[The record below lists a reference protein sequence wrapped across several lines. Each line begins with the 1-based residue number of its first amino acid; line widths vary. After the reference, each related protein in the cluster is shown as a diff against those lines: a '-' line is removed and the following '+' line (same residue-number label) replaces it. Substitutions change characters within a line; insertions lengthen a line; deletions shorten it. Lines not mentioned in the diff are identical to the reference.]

1 VNSLGNTGLRK
12 AIAAIFIAVLTFV
25 YAEKL
30 IHKHECTVIHKTDQ
44 ASLARNFDY
53 ATCTLC
59 DFQPVTVAE
68 VPVIAE
74 CGVPVKF
81 IFHKFIPESDNYFY
95 QSLVLINGR
104 GPPRFS

>member
-1 VNSLGNTGLRK
+1 VKSKGQIGYRK
-12 AIAAIFIAVLTFV
+12 IIAAIFFAALAFV
-25 YAEKL
+25 YAEKVM
-30 IHKHECTVIHKTDQ
+30 HKHECPLVETNQ
-44 ASLARNFDY
+44 ASVSKNLEY
-53 ATCTLC
+53 TTCTLC
-59 DFQPVTVAE
+59 DFQPVTAAE

-74 CGVPVKF
+74 CEVPVKF

>member
-30 IHKHECTVIHKTDQ
+30 IHKHECTVIHKT
-44 ASLARNFDY
+44 DY